1 MKQLIEWIDLYCIV
15 AVRRA
20 GLGHGVIC
28 LFMICVACVHGISAD
43 VSLQMALPAALEHGT
58 IYCLISA
65 GAYLHLWLARMLE
78 TTFKGTLNCRSLK
91 WPVRCVIIDSILADI
106 LHEKNLW
113 VPIGKS
119 QLNCVQH
126 CSICI
131 WCLLTVNLLFQVIL
145 VI

>member
-1 MKQLIEWIDLYCIV
+1 M

-65 GAYLHLWLARMLE
+65 GASIHLRLARMLE
-78 TTFKGTLNCRSLK
+78 RNYLGTHR
-91 WPVRCVIIDSILADI
+91 
-106 LHEKNLW
+106 
-113 VPIGKS
+113 
-119 QLNCVQH
+119 QY
-126 CSICI
+126 
-131 WCLLTVNLLFQVIL
+131 F
-145 VI
+145 